1 MALDSQSTSD
11 DYLENIK
18 NKVIKYKNFVLAG
31 FIIIAVAI
39 FLNSY
44 LKSSSLEKASKAS
57 EIFQKIT
64 LIKSKDTADLNDLAN
79 ELKDKY
85 AGTPYAARAQIILAN
100 KLTESGKFEDANAT
114 MLWAAEHAQEEFI
127 SQIAYYNLCLNY
139 VTLKDTEQAKKYVAK
154 ISISSL
160 QMLKNDL
167 LGDIAVIEGKLEDA
181 KKFYTDAIAASSN
194 QSNFS
199 KVIQYKLNNL

>member
-31 FIIIAVAI
+31 FVIIVVAI

-64 LIKSKDTADLNDLAN
+64 LIKSKDVADLNDLAN

-100 KLTESGKFEDANAT
+100 KLTESGKLEDANAT

>member
-18 NKVIKYKNFVLAG
+18 NKVIKYKNYILGG
-31 FIIIAVAI
+31 FIIIIVAI

-64 LIKSKDTADLNDLAN
+64 LIKSKDASDLNDLVN
-79 ELKDKY
+79 ELKNKY
-85 AGTPYAARAQIILAN
+85 ASTPYAARAQIILAN
-100 KLTESGKFEDANAT
+100 NLTESGKLEDANT
-114 MLWAAEHAQEEFI
+114 NLLWAAENAQEDFI

-139 VTLKDTEQAKKYVAK
+139 VTSKDIEQAKKYAAK
-154 ISISSL
+154 ISIASL
-160 QMLKNDL
+160 SMLKNDL
-167 LGDIAVIEGKLEDA
+167 LGDIAVIEGKQDEA

>member
-64 LIKSKDTADLNDLAN
+64 LIKSKDAGDLNDLAK

-100 KLTESGKFEDANAT
+100 KLTESGKLEDANAT

-167 LGDIAVIEGKLEDA
+167 LGDIAVMEGKKDDA